1 MKRVKQNPPNMK
13 NSEYYSSFIIDCHIH
28 TYPTADLSDRDAAYF
43 GYDRKGL
50 TGQFRGTVE
59 DTLAAMRRDG
69 IAKAIM
75 LNWLPAQNMLYA
87 GLQRLAAGRT
97 DYFQAEG
104 ALKAQIA
111 ERIKRRTR
119 WTCEVA
125 QKHPELIAFLTV
137 DPTVMS
143 PEEIGEEIR
152 DVVINHG
159 ARGIKL
165 QNAGM
170 GLFPYDRSLWP
181 IYEAAQ
187 ELSLPMVVHSGRWG
201 GAAQYTEPKYF
212 AEVLANF
219 PGLRL
224 GLAHL
229 GADFYEQAKILA
241 KICPL
246 VFFDCSDVLCHSE
259 FPLSDEQLMALMR
272 EVGTSRIVFGSDFP
286 FFDRLPL
293 LQRLFNLNLTKE
305 EKRQILGEN
314 ARRIFGL

>member
-1 MKRVKQNPPNMK
+1 MSVK
-13 NSEYYSSFIIDCHIH
+13 NSETDHTLMIDCHIH

-59 DTLAAMRRDG
+59 DTLAAMQRDG

-75 LNWLPAQNMLYA
+75 LNWLPARNMLYA
-87 GLQRLAAGRT
+87 GLQRLPAGRT
-97 DYFQAEG
+97 DYCQAEG
-104 ALKAQIA
+104 ALKTQIA

-125 QKHPELIAFLTV
+125 QKHPELVAFLTV

-143 PEEIGEEIR
+143 PEEIREEIR
-152 DVVINHG
+152 NMVINHG

-187 ELSLPMVVHSGRWG
+187 DLNLPMVAHSGRWD

-224 GLAHL
+224 VLAHL

-241 KICPL
+241 KTCPL
-246 VFFDCSDVLCHSE
+246 VSFDCSDVLCHSE
-259 FPLSDEQLMALMR
+259 FPLSDEQLTALMR

-286 FFDRLPL
+286 FFDRPPL
-293 LQRLFNLNLTKE
+293 LQRLSNLNLTE
-305 EKRQILGEN
+305 GEKRQIIGEN
-314 ARRIFGL
+314 ARRIFRL